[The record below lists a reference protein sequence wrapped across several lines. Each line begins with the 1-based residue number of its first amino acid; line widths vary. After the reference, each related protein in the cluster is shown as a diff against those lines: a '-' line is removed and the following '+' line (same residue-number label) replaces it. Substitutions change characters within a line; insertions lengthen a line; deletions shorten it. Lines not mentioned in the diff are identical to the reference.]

1 MSTPFRVKR
10 LFWLSLAL
18 ALALYAV
25 MVLWSLPRIQAAAGG
40 ALPFDLRPTGYGF
53 DDAAAFLG
61 QISPEGRGF
70 YLHVQHWL
78 DTFYPP
84 LLAITLASGIRWMAP
99 QGWGRWTIALMLL
112 PVPGLLFDW
121 LENARVATLLRA
133 SDVSAA
139 MVAAA
144 SEATLL
150 KSAFTTVAILAFC
163 VVLALR
169 LWKRWRL
176 AWNGTAAPARTG
188 DP

>member
-1 MSTPFRVKR
+1 MSKPLWVKQ

-61 QISPEGRGF
+61 QISAEGRRF
-70 YLHVQHWL
+70 YLHTQHWL

-84 LLAITLASGIRWMAP
+84 LLAIALASGIRWLSP

-121 LENARVATLLRA
+121 LENARVATLLSA

-139 MVAAA
+139 MVAGA
-144 SEATLL
+144 SAATLL
-150 KSAFTTVAILAFC
+150 KSAFTTIAMLAFC
-163 VVLALR
+163 VLLSMR
-169 LWKRWRL
+169 LWQQWR
-176 AWNGTAAPARTG
+176 PA
-188 DP
+188 